1 MITFFDDISSCNR
14 SSSTYEP
21 GNDYAFG
28 AEKAIALSGDERRLP
43 FSMELTLAVDRVR
56 RMDQESIAP
65 LALKELTTQSGVM
78 TKMLKPPRM
87 NRPNVR
93 FTGMFVNTV
102 T

>member
-1 MITFFDDISSCNR
+1 MTLALALDRVRRMHQETITLS
-14 SSSTYEP
+14 
-21 GNDYAFG
+21 
-28 AEKAIALSGDERRLP
+28 ALKELLRLRRGERRLP
-43 FSMELTLAVDRVR
+43 FSMALALAVDRVR
-56 RMDQESIAP
+56 RTNQESIAP
-65 LALKELTTQSGVM
+65 SALKELTTQSGVM